1 MKQDK
6 FLLINTTGD
15 GFWYDMHHTLSNL
28 LLAEMTQRIPV
39 IYWGSR
45 SMYSTDETSNAFEQY
60 FFPVSKYGMDRL
72 IENIGHN
79 GDIEIS
85 NRCTD
90 IDSIICRMDETCP
103 YFGLNSLEIYRL
115 MLKKYIRLRHEV
127 EKEINTFYDTHMAG
141 KTLVAV
147 HIRGSDKILEVSH
160 LHELN
165 KLYPAKISNYLKE
178 RPDAHIFL
186 MTDCKDILA
195 EYKKAYGDRVINTDC
210 KRVLKNGGG
219 VHFQEYENN
228 KLKGIEIIK
237 DTWLAAK
244 CDYFIGNGF
253 SNVSRAVCELKDWP
267 DNDVT
272 LLF

>member
-39 IYWGSR
+39 IYWGSK
-45 SMYSTDETSNAFEQY
+45 SMYSNEETSNAFEQY
-60 FFPVSKYGMDRL
+60 FFPVSKYSMDKL
-72 IENIGHN
+72 MENIN
-79 GDIEIS
+79 QNTDIQVAD
-85 NRCTD
+85 RCTD
-90 IDSIICRMDETCP
+90 VECIMCRMDEDCP
-103 YFGLNSLEIYRL
+103 YFGLNSGQIYRL
-115 MLKKYIRLRHEV
+115 MLKKYIKLRPEV
-127 EKEINTFYDTHMAG
+127 EKEISTFYDENMAG
-141 KTLVAV
+141 KTIVAV

-160 LHELN
+160 LHDLN
-165 KLYPAKISNYLKE
+165 NLYPAKINTYLKE
-178 RPDAHIFL
+178 SPDAYIFL

-195 EYKKAYGDRVINTDC
+195 EYKGVYGDRVINTDC
-210 KRVLKNGGG
+210 KRVLKNGVG

-228 KLKGIEIIK
+228 KHKGIEIIK

-253 SNVSRAVCELKDWP
+253 SNVSKAVYELKDWQ
-267 DNDVT
+267 NKNVT

>member
-28 LLAEMTQRIPV
+28 LLADMTKRIPI
-39 IYWGSR
+39 IYWGSK
-45 SMYSTDETSNAFEQY
+45 SMYSTDEFSNAFEQY
-60 FFPVSKYGMDRL
+60 FFPVSKYGMEELMTNINHSADIQVADRY
-72 IENIGHN
+72 
-79 GDIEIS
+79 
-85 NRCTD
+85 TD
-90 IDSIICRMDETCP
+90 IDSIICRMDEECP
-103 YFGLNSLEIYRL
+103 YFGMNSGEIYRL
-115 MLKKYIRLRHEV
+115 LLKKYIRLRP
-127 EKEINTFYDTHMAG
+127 EIENEISTFYEKNMAG
-141 KTLVAV
+141 KTIVAV

-165 KLYPAKISNYLKE
+165 KLYPSKINAYIKKI
-178 RPDAHIFL
+178 PDAHVFL

-195 EYKKAYGDRVINTDC
+195 EYKNMYGDRVINTDC
-210 KRVLKNGGG
+210 KRVLRNGGG

-228 KLKGIEIIK
+228 RLKGIEIIK
-237 DTWLAAK
+237 DSWLAAK

-253 SNVSRAVCELKDWP
+253 SNVSRAVCELKDWQ
-267 DNDVT
+267 NQNVM

>member
-15 GFWYDMHHTLSNL
+15 GFWYDMHHTLSHL
-28 LLAEMTQRIPV
+28 LLAEITQRIPV
-39 IYWGSR
+39 IYWGSK

-60 FFPVSKYGMDRL
+60 FFPVSKYGMDGL

-79 GDIEIS
+79 SDIEIS
-85 NRCTD
+85 NRCAD
-90 IDSIICRMDETCP
+90 IDGIICRMDEACP
-103 YFGLNSLEIYRL
+103 YFGLNSLEIYRI
-115 MLKKYIRLRHEV
+115 MLEKYIRLRPEV
-127 EKEINTFYDTHMAG
+127 EKEINDFYDINMAG
-141 KTLVAV
+141 KDIIAV

-178 RPDAHIFL
+178 RPDAFIFL

-195 EYKKAYGDRVINTDC
+195 EYKNIYGDKLINTDC
-210 KRVLKNGGG
+210 KRVLKIGGG
-219 VHFQEYENN
+219 VHFQEYVHN

-253 SNVSRAVCELKDWP
+253 SNVSRAVCELKGWQ
-267 DNDVT
+267 NQNIT

>member
-1 MKQDK
+1 MEQDK

-28 LLAEMTQRIPV
+28 LLAELTQRIPV
-39 IYWGSR
+39 IYWGSK
-45 SMYSTDETSNAFEQY
+45 SMYSTEDASNAFEQY
-60 FFPVSKYGMDRL
+60 FLPLSKYGMDEL
-72 IENIGHN
+72 VENINHN
-79 GDIEIS
+79 ENIEIA
-85 NRCTD
+85 NKYTD
-90 IDSIICRMDETCP
+90 IDSIICRMDEACP
-103 YFGLNSLEIYRL
+103 YFGLNSVEVYRI
-115 MLKKYIRLRHEV
+115 MLKKYIRLRPEV
-127 EKEINTFYDTHMAG
+127 EKEIDDFYTINMKG
-141 KTLVAV
+141 KDIISV

-165 KLYPAKISNYLKE
+165 KLYPAKINNYLKE
-178 RPDAHIFL
+178 RPEACIFL

-195 EYKKAYGDRVINTDC
+195 EYKNIYGDRLINTDC

-219 VHFQEYENN
+219 VHFQEYVNN

-244 CDYFIGNGF
+244 SDYFIGNGF
-253 SNVSRAVCELKDWP
+253 SNVSRAVCELKDWQ
-267 DNDVT
+267 NQNVT